1 MLDVTASDT
10 SKKFVEDVESVK
22 FSNSE
27 LVRVEKVDTETTVGE
42 LKEAIG
48 LNCEFSSELKE
59 EQIEEIN
66 NTVVQS
72 GDWALISVQPFE
84 SEETL
89 TVTMKDGEV
98 FTIRVTDAQITTLF
112 LSDSGDLFEVN
123 VKYEEAAN
131 IPKGSTLRVTE
142 FSEDDE
148 EYQYARNSVLADKKA
163 RGEWIDL
170 SSFGLAALDIS
181 ILNPDGK
188 EIEPE
193 APVQVEIRIKELPGV
208 EDLSEVTDT
217 LAIQHHVEV
226 EDGVVVETVFDGN
239 PDASFKLET
248 NETVAAEGI
257 VVDPDSV
264 SEEDFANSDLED
276 ADGIDLKFDA
286 AAGFCRY

>member
-27 LVRVEKVDTETTVGE
+27 LVRVEKVEETTVGE

-163 RGEWIDL
+163 RGEWID
-170 SSFGLAALDIS
+170 
-181 ILNPDGK
+181 
-188 EIEPE
+188 
-193 APVQVEIRIKELPGV
+193 
-208 EDLSEVTDT
+208 
-217 LAIQHHVEV
+217 
-226 EDGVVVETVFDGN
+226 
-239 PDASFKLET
+239 
-248 NETVAAEGI
+248 
-257 VVDPDSV
+257 
-264 SEEDFANSDLED
+264 
-276 ADGIDLKFDA
+276 
-286 AAGFCRY
+286 